1 MNKPGLYIL
10 LKHPVLIQFLLFYIT
25 EDKMN
30 VFIFI
35 LLFPFLSSLQYDEY
49 KNPMDNIGMQDSLL
63 SRFDLLFIVLDQ
75 VSQTLLISEIILI
88 SHLMSAVCLDT
99 LNNFEPVSLNLPPC
113 FLILY
118 KAAYYCHL
126 V

>member
-1 MNKPGLYIL
+1 
-10 LKHPVLIQFLLFYIT
+10 
-25 EDKMN
+25 MN

-75 VSQTLLISEIILI
+75 VSQTLLISMWNHVYFP
-88 SHLMSAVCLDT
+88 SYVC
-99 LNNFEPVSLNLPPC
+99 SL
-113 FLILY
+113 FG
-118 KAAYYCHL
+118 YCE
-126 V
+126 

>member
-1 MNKPGLYIL
+1 
-10 LKHPVLIQFLLFYIT
+10 
-25 EDKMN
+25 MN

-75 VSQTLLISEIILI
+75 VSQTLLIS
-88 SHLMSAVCLDT
+88 M
-99 LNNFEPVSLNLPPC
+99 
-113 FLILY
+113 
-118 KAAYYCHL
+118 
-126 V
+126 

>member
-1 MNKPGLYIL
+1 
-10 LKHPVLIQFLLFYIT
+10 
-25 EDKMN
+25 MN

-75 VSQTLLISEIILI
+75 VSQTLLISEIIFI
-88 SHLMSAVCLDT
+88 SHLMSAVCLGT
-99 LNNFEPVSLNLPPC
+99 LNNFEPVSLNSPPC
-113 FLILY
+113 FLILC